1 MRPRRSEGSKLAR
14 HFRMPGPSKL
24 SIAVGG
30 GLLCAVTALSLTA
43 ATWPAASPAAFTGEA
58 TADLAIV
65 NHQQQSLAKSAS
77 LATGAADVLGG
88 KAAAASRVH
97 EIQITQMR
105 ATAARLHAAHLAVL
119 AKRAEQARQAAAARA
134 AAAKAA
140 AAKAAAAKS
149 AAARAAAAKSAA
161 ARAAAAKSAAAKSAA
176 AKAAK
181 QSSSTSSSSAGPSS
195 PLSAPSGSPRQIAQ
209 QILASQGRSGQ
220 FSCLDSL
227 WVQESG
233 WNVYAQNP
241 GSGAY
246 GIPQALPGSKM
257 ASAGPDWQT
266 NAATQ
271 IRWGLSYIDSTYGS
285 PCAAWSHEQ
294 SAGWY

>member
-1 MRPRRSEGSKLAR
+1 
-14 HFRMPGPSKL
+14 
-24 SIAVGG
+24 V
-30 GLLCAVTALSLTA
+30 LCAVTAVSLTA
-43 ATWPAASPAAFTGEA
+43 ATWPAASPAAFTSKA
-58 TADLAIV
+58 TTADLAIIV
-65 NHQQQSLAKSAS
+65 NHQQQSGAKSAS
-77 LATGAADVLGG
+77 LTTRAADVRGG

-97 EIQITQMR
+97 EIQIAQMR

-134 AAAKAA
+134 AAARAAAARAAAARAAAARAVAAKAAAKAVAAKAA
-140 AAKAAAAKS
+140 AAKAAQ
-149 AAARAAAAKSAA
+149 
-161 ARAAAAKSAAAKSAA
+161 
-176 AKAAK
+176 
-181 QSSSTSSSSAGPSS
+181 QSSSTASSSAGSS
-195 PLSAPSGSPRQIAQ
+195 SSHSAPSGSPRQIAQ
-209 QILASQGRSGQ
+209 QILASKGRSGQ

-227 WVQESG
+227 WARESG
-233 WNVYAQNP
+233 WNVYAKNP

-266 NAATQ
+266 SAATQ

-294 SAGWY
+294 STGWY

>member
-1 MRPRRSEGSKLAR
+1 MV
-14 HFRMPGPSKL
+14 
-24 SIAVGG
+24 VGG
-30 GLLCAVTALSLTA
+30 GVLCALTAVSVTA
-43 ATWPAASPAAFTGEA
+43 ATWPAASPAAFTSKTT

-65 NHQQQSLAKSAS
+65 TYQQQF
-77 LATGAADVLGG
+77 GAAPAVKGADSAADIRSG
-88 KAAAASRVH
+88 KTAAASQIH
-97 EIQITQMR
+97 EIQLRQMR
-105 ATAARLHAAHLAVL
+105 ATAARQHAAHLAVL
-119 AKRAEQARQAAAARA
+119 AKRAEQARQAAAAA

-140 AAKAAAAKS
+140 AARRAAAAAAAEKAAAA
-149 AAARAAAAKSAA
+149 AARRAAAQQL
-161 ARAAAAKSAAAKSAA
+161 
-176 AKAAK
+176 AK
-181 QSSSTSSSSAGPSS
+181 QRASSKSSSSSRSS
-195 PLSAPSGSPRQIAQ
+195 SSSHSAPSGSPRQIAR
-209 QILASQGRSGQ
+209 QILASEGRSGQ

-257 ASAGPDWQT
+257 ASAGSDWQT
-266 NAATQ
+266 SAATQ